1 MLGNR
6 SDSFKDDFFVCGL
19 ARSVSKTKSSNLR
32 GVPILSFACFD
43 GGWVYFYYYRLA
55 GQDLFCCNW
64 SRSYVDTPYARC
76 CRADPVAVHVPILF
90 FSRSLWRFFFFE
102 S

>member
-32 GVPILSFACFD
+32 GVPILSFACFE
-43 GGWVYFYYYRLA
+43 GLGIFLLLSVGRP
-55 GQDLFCCNW
+55 G
-64 SRSYVDTPYARC
+64 
-76 CRADPVAVHVPILF
+76 PIL
-90 FSRSLWRFFFFE
+90 L
-102 S
+102 